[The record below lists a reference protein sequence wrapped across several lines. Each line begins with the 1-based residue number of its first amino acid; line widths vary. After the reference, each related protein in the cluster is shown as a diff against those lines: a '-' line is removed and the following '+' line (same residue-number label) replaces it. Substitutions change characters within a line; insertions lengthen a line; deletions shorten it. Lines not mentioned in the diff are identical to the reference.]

1 MRKLS
6 TLLAVALMVT
16 LPIGNAVALDSAQD
30 GKVDVLV
37 ALSLAETV
45 ELDFGAVADADGTV
59 TLDLLDTIASDP
71 SFIHQGGTVTSG
83 VYTVTGSASTLVDVD
98 IVAANANGLALSN
111 FTTDAGAGTFP
122 LVGVSTDGTGDL
134 ALALGADLT
143 VASGVAAPGSNQVL
157 AFTITVIYN

>member
-1 MRKLS
+1 MRKFLS
-6 TLLAVALMVT
+6 LTLVALVSIM
-16 LPIGNAVALDSAQD
+16 PFAAVALDSAQD

-59 TLDLLDTIASDP
+59 TLDIADTIASDP
-71 SFIHQGGTVTSG
+71 SAIHQGGTVTSG
-83 VYTVTGSASTLVDVD
+83 LYTITGSASTLVDVD
-98 IVAANANGLALSN
+98 IAASNANGLNLSN

-134 ALALGADLT
+134 AMLLGADLQ
-143 VASGVAAPGSNQVL
+143 VQSGTAAPG
-157 AFTITVIYN
+157 

>member
-1 MRKLS
+1 MRKLFAL
-6 TLLAVALMVT
+6 TLVALVSIM
-16 LPIGNAVALDSAQD
+16 PFAAVALDSAQD

-59 TLDLLDTIASDP
+59 TLDISDTIASDP
-71 SFIHQGGTVTSG
+71 AAIHQGGTVTSG
-83 VYTVTGSASTLVDVD
+83 LYTITGSASTLVDVD
-98 IVAANANGLALSN
+98 IAASNANGLNLSN

-134 ALALGADLT
+134 AMLLGADLQ
-143 VASGVAAPGSNQVL
+143 VQSGTAAPGSNQDL
-157 AFTITVIYN
+157 AFTITVVYN